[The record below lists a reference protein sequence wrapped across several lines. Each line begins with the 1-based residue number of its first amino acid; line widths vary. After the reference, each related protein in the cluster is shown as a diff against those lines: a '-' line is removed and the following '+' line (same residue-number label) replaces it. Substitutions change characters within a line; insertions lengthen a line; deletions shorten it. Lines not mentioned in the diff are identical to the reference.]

1 MATELTDAFWERVER
16 LTALRYREQ
25 AQMQEYVDLPEGH
38 MEFLIDALD
47 GESSAVTLP
56 RIEPLSST
64 IDSRLVREAVAFLRR
79 TDFQIE
85 PRKRWPTGGRRDVH
99 RSLLIPSELQA
110 DPGRAL
116 CLWGDAGWG
125 DLVRQGKYQDQRFA
139 DELVDAC
146 AKLVCEWTPV
156 PAPTWVT
163 AVPSRRRPT
172 LVPEFAERLAK
183 ALGIPF
189 HVVLGRTRDHQ
200 EQKEMENSAYQARN
214 VWESL
219 VVSNAPPPGPVLLVD
234 DVVDSRWTMA
244 VAAYKLRSEGSD
256 EVFPMALSLAGGAA

>member
-1 MATELTDAFWERVER
+1 
-16 LTALRYREQ
+16 
-25 AQMQEYVDLPEGH
+25 MQEYVDLHAGH

-47 GESSAVTLP
+47 GESSAITLP

-64 IDSRLVREAVAFLRR
+64 VDPRLVREAVTFLRR

-85 PRKRWPTGGRRDVH
+85 PRKRWPSGGRREVP
-99 RSLLIPSELQA
+99 RGLLIPEDLQA

-125 DLVRQGKYQDQRFA
+125 DLVRHGKYQDERFA

-146 AKLVCEWTPV
+146 AKLVREWMPV
-156 PAPTWVT
+156 PAPAWVT

-172 LVPEFAERLAK
+172 LVPDFAERLAG
-183 ALGIPF
+183 ALGLPF
-189 HVVLGRTRDHQ
+189 HVVLGRTQDHQ

-219 VVSNAPPPGPVLLVD
+219 VVSSAPPPGPVLLVD
-234 DVVDSRWTMA
+234 DIVDSRWTMT
-244 VAAYKLRSEGSD
+244 VAAYKLRLRGSG
-256 EVFPMALSLAGGAA
+256 EVFPLALSLAGGGA